1 MSSVISFVKCKDIKK
16 DSKFGIIPG
25 LEINNFES
33 IVRIHHQQQQCKVVV
48 WCLEEG
54 RGPERGEV

>member
-1 MSSVISFVKCKDIKK
+1 MQRYKN
-16 DSKFGIIPG
+16 DSNFGIIPG

-33 IVRIHHQQQQCKVVV
+33 IVRIHEEQQQQQQCKVVV

-54 RGPERGEV
+54 CGPERGEV

>member
-1 MSSVISFVKCKDIKK
+1 MQRYKN
-16 DSKFGIIPG
+16 DSNFGIIPG

-33 IVRIHHQQQQCKVVV
+33 IVRIHHQQQQQQCKVVV